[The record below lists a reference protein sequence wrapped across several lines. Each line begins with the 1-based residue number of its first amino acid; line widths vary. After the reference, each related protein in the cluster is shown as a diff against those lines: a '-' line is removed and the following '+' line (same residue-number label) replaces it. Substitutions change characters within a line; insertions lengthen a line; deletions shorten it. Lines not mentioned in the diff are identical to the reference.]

1 MSFSKSRKNTI
12 RAALLDW
19 GKANQR
25 QYPWRDTQDPYAILV
40 AEVLL
45 HRTRADQVLPVYIK
59 LLKEYPTIQQL
70 SRAHSK
76 KLSDILRPLG
86 LFWRVPL
93 LKKMANIIAL
103 NGGKIPPDV
112 SWLQSLPGVGSYI
125 AASTV
130 SCAFNHPEPILDTN
144 TVRILGRLT
153 GSQVTDSSR
162 RSRKFRKMMSELID
176 PEQPRAFNLA
186 LLDLAALI
194 CKPAQPECPNCPLQK
209 SCLYGKNLGSQTDL
223 LSKRNIN
230 DEQ

>member
-1 MSFSKSRKNTI
+1 MTFSKLRRNTI

-19 GKANQR
+19 GKANMR

-45 HRTRADQVLPVYIK
+45 HRTRADQVVPVYIK

-76 KLSDILRPLG
+76 KLSTIVRPLG

-93 LKKMANIIAL
+93 LKEMAKTIVL
-103 NGGKIPPDV
+103 SGGEIPPDA
-112 SWLQSLPGVGSYI
+112 SWLKSLPGVGPYI

-130 SCAFNHPEPILDTN
+130 SFAFNLPEPILDTN
-144 TVRILGRLT
+144 TVRILGRVT
-153 GSQVTDSSR
+153 GSHVTDSSR
-162 RSRKFRKMMSELID
+162 RSRRFQKMMSELID

-186 LLDLAALI
+186 LLDLAASI
-194 CKPAQPECPNCPLQK
+194 CKPAKPECPNCLLQK
-209 SCLYGKNLGSQTDL
+209 TCVYGKGGIRATP
-223 LSKRNIN
+223 R
-230 DEQ
+230 